1 VVRGEAA
8 AVGKQFAAVLEQH
21 HPVTQQ
27 APALFGLCDDDDGG
41 RAVGAGGRGAGRLV
55 LAGGAHGVLAG
66 VVAAGTCFSIASSAQ
81 SGNETITYAGT
92 CFWYLGM
99 RALARLVG
107 PCNAGFH
114 RDLAIRSH
122 P

>member
-27 APALFGLCDDDDGG
+27 APALFGVCDDDDGG
-41 RAVGAGGRGAGRLV
+41 RTVGAGGRGAARLV

-66 VVAAGTCFSIASSAQ
+66 EVAAGTCFSIAS
-81 SGNETITYAGT
+81 
-92 CFWYLGM
+92 
-99 RALARLVG
+99 
-107 PCNAGFH
+107 
-114 RDLAIRSH
+114 
-122 P
+122 